1 MSNNKSN
8 VYNTKLFKRLLTYV
22 RSYNRIFITSIF
34 SVIGLSVFGALRPVI
49 LEKIVD
55 ENLTQYSY
63 DFFAQYILIM
73 ILLLVL
79 EVFSN
84 YSFIYNAGLL
94 GQSVVKDIR
103 VKLFNHIQNFKMK
116 YYDKSSVGILITRTV
131 TDMER
136 IADIFGQGL
145 FMILSDI
152 LKMLIVAIVMISMN
166 RELSLIVFI
175 SLPFILLATKIFQK
189 YMKSAFDE
197 VRNEVANLNSFVQE
211 RVTGI
216 NVLQLFAREKVESEK
231 FKQINERHKKAWL
244 KTVWYNSI
252 FFPVAEIFSSL
263 TLGLVVWYGGMN
275 TVLENTASL
284 GELTAFIMMIPM
296 LFRPL
301 YQIANKF
308 NTLLMGMVA
317 AERVF
322 KILDT
327 ESSINDDGKKTA
339 TKIKGKIRYE
349 NINFSYNETEK
360 VIENF
365 NLEIK
370 AGTTNAIVGATGSGK
385 STIIKLLNRFYNLN
399 NGAIYID
406 DINIEEYKV
415 SSLRKNIGFVSQD
428 VHLFSDTILN
438 NITLKNT
445 DIPFLRVKNAA
456 KEIEIDEF
464 ISSLPEGYNYNVRER
479 GAGISTG
486 QRQLISFLRAYLKD
500 PQILVLDEATS
511 SIDTDSELL
520 IQNAIEKIT
529 KNRTSIII
537 AHRLSTIMKADNI
550 IVMDKGKIV
559 EQGTHSGLITNKD
572 GFYKKL
578 YDAQLKKEGS
588 LIID

>member
-1 MSNNKSN
+1 MSSKTK
-8 VYNTKLFKRLLTYV
+8 VYNFKLFKRLLNYIK
-22 RSYNRIFITSIF
+22 SYRYIFVISII
-34 SVIGLSVFGALRPVI
+34 SVFGLSVFGALRPVV

-55 ENLTQYSY
+55 ENLTSSNY
-63 DFFAQYILIM
+63 DFFLEYIILM
-73 ILLLVL
+73 ITLLVL
-79 EVFSN
+79 EVLSN
-84 YSFIYNAGLL
+84 YSFIFNAGLL

-103 VKLFNHIQNFKMK
+103 VKLFDHIQDFKMK

-145 FMILSDI
+145 FMIISDI
-152 LKMLIVAIVMISMN
+152 LKMLIVAIVMIYMN
-166 RELSLIVFI
+166 WELSLIVFF

-189 YMKSAFDE
+189 YMKLAFDE

-211 RVTGI
+211 RVTGM
-216 NVLQLFAREKVESEK
+216 NVLQLFAREKIELEK
-231 FKQINERHKKAWL
+231 FKKINERHKKAWL

-275 TVLENTASL
+275 TVLDNTASI
-284 GELTAFIMMIPM
+284 GQLTAFIMMIPM

-301 YQIANKF
+301 NQIANKF

-322 KILDT
+322 NILDT
-327 ESSINDDGKKTA
+327 DSLIQDRGTKNADTIQG
-339 TKIKGKIRYE
+339 KIKYE
-349 NINFSYNETEK
+349 NVNFSYNKREK
-360 VIENF
+360 IIEDLS
-365 NLEIK
+365 LEINPGSK
-370 AGTTNAIVGATGSGK
+370 NAIVGATGSGK
-385 STIIKLLNRFYNLN
+385 STIIKLLNRFYELDS
-399 NGAIYID
+399 GSIYID
-406 DINIEEYKV
+406 NINISDYSI
-415 SSLRKNIGFVSQD
+415 SSLRRNIAFVSQD

-438 NITLKNT
+438 NITLQNNN
-445 DIPFLRVKNAA
+445 ISFLRVKDAA
-456 KEIEIDEF
+456 KDIKIDDF
-464 ISSLPEGYNYNVRER
+464 ISSLPNGYNYDVKER
-479 GAGISTG
+479 GVGLSTG
-486 QRQLISFLRAYLKD
+486 QRQLISFLRAYIKN

-550 IVMDKGKIV
+550 IVMDRGKIV
-559 EQGTHSGLITNKD
+559 ETGTHEDLLKNINGR
-572 GFYKKL
+572 YQKL
-578 YDAQLKKEGS
+578 YKAQLRKENKYI
-588 LIID
+588 LD

>member
-1 MSNNKSN
+1 MSSKTK
-8 VYNTKLFKRLLTYV
+8 VYNFKLFKRLLNYIK
-22 RSYNRIFITSIF
+22 SYRYIFLISII
-34 SVIGLSVFGALRPVI
+34 SVFGLSIFGALRPVI

-55 ENLTQYSY
+55 ENLTASNY
-63 DFFAQYILIM
+63 DFFLEYIIIM
-73 ILLLVL
+73 VTLLVL
-79 EVFSN
+79 EVASN
-84 YSFIYNAGLL
+84 YSFIFNAGLL

-103 VKLFNHIQNFKMK
+103 VKLFDHIQDFKMK

-145 FMILSDI
+145 FMIISDI
-152 LKMLIVAIVMISMN
+152 LKMLIVAIVMIYMN
-166 RELSLIVFI
+166 WELSLIVFI

-189 YMKSAFDE
+189 YMKLAFDE

-211 RVTGI
+211 RVTGM
-216 NVLQLFAREKVESEK
+216 NVLQLFAREKIELEK

-275 TVLENTASL
+275 TILDNTASI

-301 YQIANKF
+301 NQIANKF

-322 KILDT
+322 NILDT
-327 ESSINDDGKKTA
+327 DSLILDRGSKNADTING
-339 TKIKGKIRYE
+339 KIKYE
-349 NINFSYNETEK
+349 NVNFSYNQGEK
-360 VIENF
+360 IIEDLNV
-365 NLEIK
+365 EINPGSK
-370 AGTTNAIVGATGSGK
+370 NAIVGATGSGK
-385 STIIKLLNRFYNLN
+385 STIIKLLNRFYELDS
-399 NGAIYID
+399 GSIYID
-406 DINIEEYKV
+406 NINIKDYSI
-415 SSLRKNIGFVSQD
+415 SSLRRNIAFVSQD

-438 NITLKNT
+438 NITLQNNN
-445 DIPFLRVKNAA
+445 ISFLRVKDAA
-456 KEIEIDEF
+456 KDIEIDDF
-464 ISSLPEGYNYNVRER
+464 ISSLPNGYNYNVKER
-479 GAGISTG
+479 GVGLSTG
-486 QRQLISFLRAYLKD
+486 QRQLISFLRAYIKN

-520 IQNAIEKIT
+520 IQKAIEKIT
-529 KNRTSIII
+529 ENRTSIII

-550 IVMDKGKIV
+550 IVMDGGKIV
-559 EQGTHSGLITNKD
+559 ETGTHDDLLKNINGH
-572 GFYKKL
+572 YQKL
-578 YDAQLKKEGS
+578 YQAQLKKENKYI
-588 LIID
+588 LT

>member
-1 MSNNKSN
+1 MSSKTK
-8 VYNTKLFKRLLTYV
+8 VYNFKLFKRLLNYIK
-22 RSYNRIFITSIF
+22 SYRYIFVISII
-34 SVIGLSVFGALRPVI
+34 SVFGLSVFGALRPVV

-55 ENLTQYSY
+55 ENLTSSNY
-63 DFFAQYILIM
+63 DFFLEYIILM
-73 ILLLVL
+73 ITLLVL
-79 EVFSN
+79 EVLSN
-84 YSFIYNAGLL
+84 YSFIFNAGLL

-103 VKLFNHIQNFKMK
+103 VKLFDHIQDFKMK

-145 FMILSDI
+145 FMIISDI
-152 LKMLIVAIVMISMN
+152 LKMLIVAIVMIYMN
-166 RELSLIVFI
+166 WELSLIVFF

-189 YMKSAFDE
+189 YMKLAFDE

-211 RVTGI
+211 RVTGM
-216 NVLQLFAREKVESEK
+216 NVLQLFAREKIELEK
-231 FKQINERHKKAWL
+231 FKKINERHKKAWL

-275 TVLENTASL
+275 TVLDNTASI
-284 GELTAFIMMIPM
+284 GQLTAFIMMIPM

-301 YQIANKF
+301 NQIANKF

-322 KILDT
+322 NILDT
-327 ESSINDDGKKTA
+327 DSLIQDRGTKNADTIQG
-339 TKIKGKIRYE
+339 KIKYE
-349 NINFSYNETEK
+349 NVNFSYNKREK
-360 VIENF
+360 IIEDLS
-365 NLEIK
+365 LEINPGSK
-370 AGTTNAIVGATGSGK
+370 NAIVGATGSGK
-385 STIIKLLNRFYNLN
+385 STIIKLLNRFYELDS
-399 NGAIYID
+399 GSIYID
-406 DINIEEYKV
+406 NINISDYSI
-415 SSLRKNIGFVSQD
+415 SSLRRNIAFVSQD

-438 NITLKNT
+438 NITLQDNN
-445 DIPFLRVKNAA
+445 ISFLRVKDAA
-456 KEIEIDEF
+456 KDIKIDDF
-464 ISSLPEGYNYNVRER
+464 ISSLPNGYNYDVKER
-479 GAGISTG
+479 GVGLSTG
-486 QRQLISFLRAYLKD
+486 QRQLISFLRAYIKN

-550 IVMDKGKIV
+550 IVMDRGKIV
-559 EQGTHSGLITNKD
+559 ETGTHEDLLKNINGR
-572 GFYKKL
+572 YQKL
-578 YDAQLKKEGS
+578 YKAQLRKENKYI
-588 LIID
+588 LD

>member
-1 MSNNKSN
+1 MSSKTK
-8 VYNTKLFKRLLTYV
+8 VYNLKLFKRLLNYIK
-22 RSYNRIFITSIF
+22 SYKYIFLISII
-34 SVIGLSVFGALRPVI
+34 SVFGLSIFGALRPVV

-55 ENLTQYSY
+55 ENLTASNYE
-63 DFFAQYILIM
+63 FFLEYIILM
-73 ILLLVL
+73 ITLLVL
-79 EVFSN
+79 EVASN
-84 YSFIYNAGLL
+84 YSFIFNAGLL

-103 VKLFNHIQNFKMK
+103 VKLFDHIQGFKMK

-145 FMILSDI
+145 FMIVSDI
-152 LKMLIVAIVMISMN
+152 LKMLIVAIVMIYMN
-166 RELSLIVFI
+166 WELSLIVFL

-189 YMKSAFDE
+189 YMKLAFDE

-211 RVTGI
+211 RVTGM
-216 NVLQLFAREKVESEK
+216 NVLQLFAREKIELEK

-275 TVLENTASL
+275 TILDNTASI

-301 YQIANKF
+301 NQIANKF

-322 KILDT
+322 NILDT
-327 ESSINDDGKKTA
+327 DSLIQDRGSKNADIIDGK
-339 TKIKGKIRYE
+339 IKYE
-349 NINFSYNETEK
+349 NVNFSYNEGEK
-360 VIENF
+360 IIQDL
-365 NLEIK
+365 NLEINPGSK
-370 AGTTNAIVGATGSGK
+370 NAIVGATGSGK
-385 STIIKLLNRFYNLN
+385 STIIKLLNRFYELDS
-399 NGAIYID
+399 GSIYID
-406 DINIEEYKV
+406 NINIKDYSI
-415 SSLRKNIGFVSQD
+415 SSLRRNIAFVSQD

-438 NITLKNT
+438 NITLQNNN
-445 DIPFLRVKNAA
+445 ISFLRVKDAA
-456 KEIEIDEF
+456 KEIEIDDF
-464 ISSLPEGYNYNVRER
+464 ISSLPNGYNYNVKER
-479 GAGISTG
+479 GVGLSTG
-486 QRQLISFLRAYLKD
+486 QRQLISFLRAYIKN

-520 IQNAIEKIT
+520 IQKAIEKIT
-529 KNRTSIII
+529 ENRTSIII

-550 IVMDKGKIV
+550 IVMDGGKIV
-559 EQGTHSGLITNKD
+559 EAGTHHDLLKNINGH
-572 GFYKKL
+572 YQRL
-578 YDAQLKKEGS
+578 YQAQLKKENKYI
-588 LIID
+588 LN

>member
-1 MSNNKSN
+1 MSSKTK
-8 VYNTKLFKRLLTYV
+8 VYNFKLFKRLLNYIK
-22 RSYNRIFITSIF
+22 SYRYIFVISII
-34 SVIGLSVFGALRPVI
+34 SVFGLSVFGALRPVV

-55 ENLTQYSY
+55 ENLTSSNY
-63 DFFAQYILIM
+63 DFFLEYIILM
-73 ILLLVL
+73 ITLLVL
-79 EVFSN
+79 EVLSN
-84 YSFIYNAGLL
+84 YSFIFNAGLL

-103 VKLFNHIQNFKMK
+103 VKLFDHIQDFKMK

-145 FMILSDI
+145 FMIISDI
-152 LKMLIVAIVMISMN
+152 LKMLIVAIVMIYMN
-166 RELSLIVFI
+166 WELSLIVFF

-189 YMKSAFDE
+189 YMKLAFDE

-211 RVTGI
+211 RVTGM
-216 NVLQLFAREKVESEK
+216 NVLQLFAREKIELEK
-231 FKQINERHKKAWL
+231 FKKINERHKKAWL

-275 TVLENTASL
+275 TVLDNTASI
-284 GELTAFIMMIPM
+284 GQLTAFIMMIPM

-301 YQIANKF
+301 NQIANKF

-322 KILDT
+322 NILDT
-327 ESSINDDGKKTA
+327 DSLIQDRGTKNADTIQG
-339 TKIKGKIRYE
+339 KIKYE
-349 NINFSYNETEK
+349 NVNFSYNKREK
-360 VIENF
+360 IIEDF
-365 NLEIK
+365 SLEINPGSK
-370 AGTTNAIVGATGSGK
+370 NAIVGATGSGK
-385 STIIKLLNRFYNLN
+385 STIIKLLNRFYELDS
-399 NGAIYID
+399 GSIYID
-406 DINIEEYKV
+406 NINISDYSI
-415 SSLRKNIGFVSQD
+415 SSLRRNIAFVSQD

-438 NITLKNT
+438 NITLQDNN
-445 DIPFLRVKNAA
+445 ISFLRVKDAA
-456 KEIEIDEF
+456 KDIKIDDF
-464 ISSLPEGYNYNVRER
+464 ISSLPNGYNYNVKER
-479 GAGISTG
+479 GVGLSTG
-486 QRQLISFLRAYLKD
+486 QRQLISFLRAYIKN

-550 IVMDKGKIV
+550 IVMDRGKIV
-559 EQGTHSGLITNKD
+559 ETGTHEDLLKNINGR
-572 GFYKKL
+572 YQKL
-578 YDAQLKKEGS
+578 YKAQLRKENNYI
-588 LIID
+588 LD

>member
-1 MSNNKSN
+1 MSSKTK
-8 VYNTKLFKRLLTYV
+8 VYNFKLFKRLLNYIKTY
-22 RSYNRIFITSIF
+22 RYIFVISII
-34 SVIGLSVFGALRPVI
+34 SVFGLSVFGALRPVV

-55 ENLTQYSY
+55 ENLTSSNY
-63 DFFAQYILIM
+63 DFFLEYIILM
-73 ILLLVL
+73 ITLLVL
-79 EVFSN
+79 EVLSN
-84 YSFIYNAGLL
+84 YSFIFNAGLL

-103 VKLFNHIQNFKMK
+103 VKLFDHIQDFKMK

-145 FMILSDI
+145 FMIISDI
-152 LKMLIVAIVMISMN
+152 LKMLIVAIVMIYMN
-166 RELSLIVFI
+166 WELSLIVFL

-189 YMKSAFDE
+189 YMKLAFDE

-211 RVTGI
+211 RVTGM
-216 NVLQLFAREKVESEK
+216 NVLQLFAREKIELEK
-231 FKQINERHKKAWL
+231 FKKINERHKKAWL

-275 TVLENTASL
+275 TVLDNTASI
-284 GELTAFIMMIPM
+284 GQLTAFIMMIPM

-301 YQIANKF
+301 NQIANKF

-322 KILDT
+322 NILDT
-327 ESSINDDGKKTA
+327 DSLIQDRGTKNADTIQG
-339 TKIKGKIRYE
+339 KIKYE
-349 NINFSYNETEK
+349 NVNFSYNKREK
-360 VIENF
+360 IIEDLS
-365 NLEIK
+365 LEINPGSK
-370 AGTTNAIVGATGSGK
+370 NAIVGATGSGK
-385 STIIKLLNRFYNLN
+385 STIIKLLNRFYELDS
-399 NGAIYID
+399 GSIYID
-406 DINIEEYKV
+406 NINISDYSI
-415 SSLRKNIGFVSQD
+415 SSLRRNIAFVSQD

-438 NITLKNT
+438 NITLQDNN
-445 DIPFLRVKNAA
+445 ISFLRVKDAA
-456 KEIEIDEF
+456 KDIKIDDF
-464 ISSLPEGYNYNVRER
+464 ISSLPNGYNYDVKER
-479 GAGISTG
+479 GVGLSTG
-486 QRQLISFLRAYLKD
+486 QRQLISFLRAYIKN

-550 IVMDKGKIV
+550 IVMDRGKIV
-559 EQGTHSGLITNKD
+559 ETGTHEDLLKNINGR
-572 GFYKKL
+572 YQKL
-578 YDAQLKKEGS
+578 YKAQLRKENKYI
-588 LIID
+588 LD

>member
-1 MSNNKSN
+1 MSSKTK
-8 VYNTKLFKRLLTYV
+8 VYNFKLFKRLLKFIK
-22 RSYNRIFITSIF
+22 SYRYIFVISII
-34 SVIGLSVFGALRPVI
+34 SVFGLSIFGALRPVV

-55 ENLTQYSY
+55 ENLTASNY
-63 DFFAQYILIM
+63 DFFLEYIVLM
-73 ILLLVL
+73 VALLVL
-79 EVFSN
+79 EVASN
-84 YSFIYNAGLL
+84 YSFIFNAGLL

-103 VKLFNHIQNFKMK
+103 VKLFDHIQDFKMK

-145 FMILSDI
+145 FMIISDI
-152 LKMLIVAIVMISMN
+152 LKMLIVAIVMIYMN
-166 RELSLIVFI
+166 WELSVVVFL

-189 YMKSAFDE
+189 YMKLAFDE

-211 RVTGI
+211 RVTGM
-216 NVLQLFAREKVESEK
+216 NVLQLFAREKIELEK

-275 TVLENTASL
+275 TILDNTASI

-301 YQIANKF
+301 NQIANKF

-322 KILDT
+322 NILDT
-327 ESSINDDGKKTA
+327 DSLIQDRGSKNADIIDGK
-339 TKIKGKIRYE
+339 IKYE
-349 NINFSYNETEK
+349 NVNFSYNEGEK
-360 VIENF
+360 IIQDL
-365 NLEIK
+365 NLEINPGSK
-370 AGTTNAIVGATGSGK
+370 NAIVGATGSGK
-385 STIIKLLNRFYNLN
+385 STIIKLLNRFYELDS
-399 NGAIYID
+399 GSIYID
-406 DINIEEYKV
+406 NINIKDYSI
-415 SSLRKNIGFVSQD
+415 SSLRRNIAFVSQD

-438 NITLKNT
+438 NITLQNNN
-445 DIPFLRVKNAA
+445 ISFLRVKDAA
-456 KEIEIDEF
+456 KEIEIDDF
-464 ISSLPEGYNYNVRER
+464 ISSLPNGYNYNVKER
-479 GAGISTG
+479 GVGLSTG
-486 QRQLISFLRAYLKD
+486 QRQLISFLRAYIKN

-520 IQNAIEKIT
+520 IQKAIEKIT
-529 KNRTSIII
+529 ENRTSIII

-550 IVMDKGKIV
+550 IVMDGGKIV
-559 EQGTHSGLITNKD
+559 EAGTHDDLLKNINGH
-572 GFYKKL
+572 YQKL
-578 YDAQLKKEGS
+578 YQAQLKKENKYI
-588 LIID
+588 LN

>member
-1 MSNNKSN
+1 MSSKTN
-8 VYNTKLFKRLLTYV
+8 VYNFKLFKRLLNYIK
-22 RSYNRIFITSIF
+22 SYRYIFIISII
-34 SVIGLSVFGALRPVI
+34 SVFGLSIFGALRPVI

-55 ENLTQYSY
+55 ENLTASNY
-63 DFFAQYILIM
+63 DFFLEYIIIM
-73 ILLLVL
+73 VTLLVL
-79 EVFSN
+79 EVASN
-84 YSFIYNAGLL
+84 YSFIFNAGLL

-103 VKLFNHIQNFKMK
+103 VKLFDHIQDFKMK

-145 FMILSDI
+145 FMIISDI
-152 LKMLIVAIVMISMN
+152 LKMLIVAIVMIYMN
-166 RELSLIVFI
+166 WELSLIVFI

-189 YMKSAFDE
+189 YMKLAFDE

-211 RVTGI
+211 RVTGM
-216 NVLQLFAREKVESEK
+216 NVLQLFAREKIELEK

-275 TVLENTASL
+275 TILDNTASI

-301 YQIANKF
+301 NQIANKF

-322 KILDT
+322 NILDT
-327 ESSINDDGKKTA
+327 DSLILDRGSKNADRING
-339 TKIKGKIRYE
+339 KIKYE
-349 NINFSYNETEK
+349 NVNFSYNQGEK
-360 VIENF
+360 IIEDLNV
-365 NLEIK
+365 EINPGSK
-370 AGTTNAIVGATGSGK
+370 NAIVGATGSGK
-385 STIIKLLNRFYNLN
+385 STIIKLLNRFYELDS
-399 NGAIYID
+399 GSIYID
-406 DINIEEYKV
+406 NINIKDYSI
-415 SSLRKNIGFVSQD
+415 SSLRRNIAFVSQD

-438 NITLKNT
+438 NITLQNNN
-445 DIPFLRVKNAA
+445 ISFLRVKDAA
-456 KEIEIDEF
+456 KNIEIDDF
-464 ISSLPEGYNYNVRER
+464 ISSLPNGYNYNVKER
-479 GAGISTG
+479 GVGLSTG
-486 QRQLISFLRAYLKD
+486 QRQLISFLRAYIKN

-520 IQNAIEKIT
+520 IQKAIEKIT
-529 KNRTSIII
+529 ENRTSIII

-550 IVMDKGKIV
+550 IVMDSGKIV
-559 EQGTHSGLITNKD
+559 ETGTHDDLLKNINGH
-572 GFYKKL
+572 YQKL
-578 YDAQLKKEGS
+578 YQAQLKKENKYI
-588 LIID
+588 LN

>member
-1 MSNNKSN
+1 MSSKTK
-8 VYNTKLFKRLLTYV
+8 VYNFKLFKRLLNYIKTY
-22 RSYNRIFITSIF
+22 RYIFVISII
-34 SVIGLSVFGALRPVI
+34 SVFGLSVFGALRPVV

-55 ENLTQYSY
+55 ENLTSSNY
-63 DFFAQYILIM
+63 DFFLEYIILM
-73 ILLLVL
+73 ITLLVL
-79 EVFSN
+79 EVVSN
-84 YSFIYNAGLL
+84 YSFIFNAGLL

-103 VKLFNHIQNFKMK
+103 VKLFDHIQDFKMK

-145 FMILSDI
+145 FMIISDI
-152 LKMLIVAIVMISMN
+152 LKMLIVAIVMIYMN
-166 RELSLIVFI
+166 WELSLIVFF

-189 YMKSAFDE
+189 YMKLAFDE

-211 RVTGI
+211 RVTGM
-216 NVLQLFAREKVESEK
+216 NVLQLFAREKIELEK
-231 FKQINERHKKAWL
+231 FKKINERHKKAWL

-275 TVLENTASL
+275 TVLDNTASI
-284 GELTAFIMMIPM
+284 GQLTAFIMMIPM

-301 YQIANKF
+301 NQIANKF

-322 KILDT
+322 NILDT
-327 ESSINDDGKKTA
+327 DSLIQDRGTKNADTIQG
-339 TKIKGKIRYE
+339 KIKYE
-349 NINFSYNETEK
+349 NVNFSYNKREK
-360 VIENF
+360 IIEDLS
-365 NLEIK
+365 LEINPGSK
-370 AGTTNAIVGATGSGK
+370 NAIVGATGSGK
-385 STIIKLLNRFYNLN
+385 STIIKLLNRFYELDS
-399 NGAIYID
+399 GSIYID
-406 DINIEEYKV
+406 NINISDYSI
-415 SSLRKNIGFVSQD
+415 SSLRRNIAFVSQD

-438 NITLKNT
+438 NITLQDNN
-445 DIPFLRVKNAA
+445 ISFLRVKDAA
-456 KEIEIDEF
+456 KDIKIDDF
-464 ISSLPEGYNYNVRER
+464 ISSLPNGYNYDVKER
-479 GAGISTG
+479 GVGLSTG
-486 QRQLISFLRAYLKD
+486 QRQLISFLRAYIKN

-550 IVMDKGKIV
+550 IVMDRGKIV
-559 EQGTHSGLITNKD
+559 ETGTHEDLLKNINGR
-572 GFYKKL
+572 YQKL
-578 YDAQLKKEGS
+578 YKAQLRKENKYI
-588 LIID
+588 LD

>member
-1 MSNNKSN
+1 MSSKTK
-8 VYNTKLFKRLLTYV
+8 VYNFKLFKRLLNYIK
-22 RSYNRIFITSIF
+22 SYRYIFVISII
-34 SVIGLSVFGALRPVI
+34 SVFGLSIFGALRPVV

-55 ENLTQYSY
+55 ENLTASNY
-63 DFFAQYILIM
+63 DFFLEYIIIM
-73 ILLLVL
+73 VTLLVL
-79 EVFSN
+79 EVASN
-84 YSFIYNAGLL
+84 YSFIFNAGLL

-103 VKLFNHIQNFKMK
+103 VKLFDHIQDFKMK

-145 FMILSDI
+145 FMIISDI
-152 LKMLIVAIVMISMN
+152 LKMLIVAIVMIYMN
-166 RELSLIVFI
+166 WELSLIVFI

-189 YMKSAFDE
+189 YMKVAFDE

-211 RVTGI
+211 RVTGM
-216 NVLQLFAREKVESEK
+216 NVLQLFAREKIELEK

-275 TVLENTASL
+275 TILDNTASI

-301 YQIANKF
+301 NQIANKF

-322 KILDT
+322 NILDT
-327 ESSINDDGKKTA
+327 DSLILDRGSKNADRING
-339 TKIKGKIRYE
+339 KIKYE
-349 NINFSYNETEK
+349 NVNFSYNQEEK
-360 VIENF
+360 IIEDLNV
-365 NLEIK
+365 EINPGSK
-370 AGTTNAIVGATGSGK
+370 NAIVGATGSGK
-385 STIIKLLNRFYNLN
+385 STIIKLLNRFYELDS
-399 NGAIYID
+399 GSIYID
-406 DINIEEYKV
+406 NINIKDYSI
-415 SSLRKNIGFVSQD
+415 SSLRRNIAFVSQD

-438 NITLKNT
+438 NITLQNNN
-445 DIPFLRVKNAA
+445 ISFLRVKDAA
-456 KEIEIDEF
+456 KDIEIDDF
-464 ISSLPEGYNYNVRER
+464 ISSLPNGYNYNVKER
-479 GAGISTG
+479 GVGLSTG
-486 QRQLISFLRAYLKD
+486 QRQLISFLRAYIKN

-520 IQNAIEKIT
+520 IQKAIEKIT
-529 KNRTSIII
+529 ENRTSIII

-550 IVMDKGKIV
+550 IVMDSGKIV
-559 EQGTHSGLITNKD
+559 ETGTHDDLLKNINGH
-572 GFYKKL
+572 YQKL
-578 YDAQLKKEGS
+578 YQAQLKKENKYI
-588 LIID
+588 LT

>member
-1 MSNNKSN
+1 MSKKVNI
-8 VYNTKLFKRLLTYV
+8 YNIGLFKRLLRYV
-22 RSYNRIFITSIF
+22 KSYKHIFIISIF
-34 SVIGLSVFGALRPVI
+34 SVFGLSIFGALRPVI

-55 ENLTQYSY
+55 ENLTQYSF
-63 DFFAQYILIM
+63 DFFLQYILLM
-73 ILLLVL
+73 VLLLVL
-79 EVFSN
+79 EVISN
-84 YSFIYNAGLL
+84 YSFIFNAGLL

-103 VKLFNHIQNFKMK
+103 VKLFNHIQAFKMK
-116 YYDKSSVGILITRTV
+116 YYDKSSIGILITRTV

-152 LKMLIVAIVMISMN
+152 LKMLIVAIVMITMN
-166 RELSLIVFI
+166 WELSLIVFI
-175 SLPFILLATKIFQK
+175 SLPFILLATKVFQK
-189 YMKSAFDE
+189 YMKLAFDE

-216 NVLQLFAREKVESEK
+216 SILQLFAREKIEFEK
-231 FKQINERHKKAWL
+231 FKKINERHKKAWL

-275 TVLENTASL
+275 TVLDNTASL

-308 NTLLMGMVA
+308 NTLIMGMVA

-322 KILDT
+322 NILDT
-327 ESSINDDGKKTA
+327 ESSIQDNGLKTA
-339 TKIKGKIRYE
+339 DNIKGKISYK
-349 NINFSYNETEK
+349 NVDFSYNPEEK
-360 VIENF
+360 VIKNF
-365 NLEIK
+365 NLEIQP
-370 AGTTNAIVGATGSGK
+370 GSTNAIVGATGSGK
-385 STIIKLLNRFYNLN
+385 STIIKLLNRFYDLN
-399 NGAIYID
+399 QGEIYID
-406 DINIEEYKV
+406 DVNVKQYSI

-438 NITLKNT
+438 NITLKNNK
-445 DIPFLRVKNAA
+445 IPFLRVKDAA
-456 KEIEIDEF
+456 KEIKIDDF

-479 GAGISTG
+479 GISLSTG
-486 QRQLISFLRAYLKD
+486 QRQLISFLRAYIKN

-520 IQNAIEKIT
+520 IQNAIDQIT

-559 EQGTHSGLITNKD
+559 ESGTHRELVINED
-572 GFYKKL
+572 GHYKKL
-578 YDAQLKKEGS
+578 YDAQLKKEAV
-588 LIID
+588 LIKN

>member
-22 RSYNRIFITSIF
+22 RFYNIVFISSIF
-34 SVIGLSVFGALRPVI
+34 SVIGLSVFGALRPVV

-79 EVFSN
+79 EVFCN

-166 RELSLIVFI
+166 WELSLIVFI

-216 NVLQLFAREKVESEK
+216 NVLQLFAREKVEFEK

-327 ESSINDDGKKTA
+327 ESSINDDGEKTA
-339 TKIKGKIRYE
+339 NTIKGKIRYE
-349 NINFSYNETEK
+349 NVNFSYNETEK
-360 VIENF
+360 VIENL

-385 STIIKLLNRFYNLN
+385 STIIKLLNRFYNIN
-399 NGAIYID
+399 DGSIYID
-406 DINIEEYKV
+406 DINIEKYKV

-559 EQGTHSGLITNKD
+559 EQGTHSDLITDKG

-588 LIID
+588 FIAD

>member
-1 MSNNKSN
+1 MSSKTK
-8 VYNTKLFKRLLTYV
+8 VYNFKLFKRLLNYIK
-22 RSYNRIFITSIF
+22 SYRQIFVISII
-34 SVIGLSVFGALRPVI
+34 SVFGLSVFGALRPVV

-55 ENLTQYSY
+55 ENLTSSNY
-63 DFFAQYILIM
+63 DFFLEYIILM
-73 ILLLVL
+73 IILLVL
-79 EVFSN
+79 EVISN
-84 YSFIYNAGLL
+84 YSFIFNAGLL

-103 VKLFNHIQNFKMK
+103 VKLFDHIQDFKMK

-145 FMILSDI
+145 FMIISDV
-152 LKMLIVAIVMISMN
+152 LKMLIVAIVMIYMN
-166 RELSLIVFI
+166 WELSLIVFL

-189 YMKSAFDE
+189 YMKLAFDE

-211 RVTGI
+211 RVTGM
-216 NVLQLFAREKVESEK
+216 NVLQLFAREKIELEK
-231 FKQINERHKKAWL
+231 FKKINERHKKAWL

-275 TVLENTASL
+275 TVLDNTASI
-284 GELTAFIMMIPM
+284 GQLTAFIMMIPM

-301 YQIANKF
+301 NQIANKF

-322 KILDT
+322 NILDT
-327 ESSINDDGKKTA
+327 DSLIQDRGTKNADTIEG
-339 TKIKGKIRYE
+339 KIKYE
-349 NINFSYNETEK
+349 NVNFSYNKREK
-360 VIENF
+360 IIEDLT
-365 NLEIK
+365 LEINPGSK
-370 AGTTNAIVGATGSGK
+370 NAIVGATGSGK
-385 STIIKLLNRFYNLN
+385 STIIKLLNRFYELDS
-399 NGAIYID
+399 GSIYID
-406 DINIEEYKV
+406 NINIRDYSI
-415 SSLRKNIGFVSQD
+415 SSLRRNIAFVSQD

-438 NITLKNT
+438 NITLQNNN
-445 DIPFLRVKNAA
+445 ISFLRVKDAA
-456 KEIEIDEF
+456 KDIKIDDF
-464 ISSLPEGYNYNVRER
+464 ISSLPNGYNYDVRER
-479 GAGISTG
+479 GVGLSTG
-486 QRQLISFLRAYLKD
+486 QRQLISFLRAYIKN

-550 IVMDKGKIV
+550 IVMDRGKIV
-559 EQGTHSGLITNKD
+559 ETGTHEDLLNNINGR
-572 GFYKKL
+572 YQKL
-578 YDAQLKKEGS
+578 YKAQLRKENNYI
-588 LIID
+588 LD

>member
-1 MSNNKSN
+1 MNSKTK
-8 VYNTKLFKRLLTYV
+8 VYNFKLFKRLLKYIK
-22 RSYNRIFITSIF
+22 SYRYIFVISII
-34 SVIGLSVFGALRPVI
+34 SVFGLSVFGALRPVV

-55 ENLTQYSY
+55 ENLTASNY
-63 DFFAQYILIM
+63 DFFLEYI
-73 ILLLVL
+73 ILMVALLVL
-79 EVFSN
+79 EVASN
-84 YSFIYNAGLL
+84 YSFIFNAGLL

-103 VKLFNHIQNFKMK
+103 VKLFDHIQDFKMK

-145 FMILSDI
+145 FMIISDI
-152 LKMLIVAIVMISMN
+152 LKMLIVAIVMIYMN
-166 RELSLIVFI
+166 WELSLIVFL

-189 YMKSAFDE
+189 YMKLAFDE

-211 RVTGI
+211 RVTGM
-216 NVLQLFAREKVESEK
+216 NVLQLFAREKIELEK

-275 TVLENTASL
+275 TILDNTASI

-301 YQIANKF
+301 NQIANKF

-322 KILDT
+322 NILDT
-327 ESSINDDGKKTA
+327 DSLIQDRGSKNADIIVG
-339 TKIKGKIRYE
+339 KIKYE
-349 NINFSYNETEK
+349 NVNFSYNEGEK
-360 VIENF
+360 IIEDL
-365 NLEIK
+365 NLEINPGSK
-370 AGTTNAIVGATGSGK
+370 NAIVGATGSGK
-385 STIIKLLNRFYNLN
+385 STIIKLLNRFYELDS
-399 NGAIYID
+399 GSIYID
-406 DINIEEYKV
+406 HINIKDYSI
-415 SSLRKNIGFVSQD
+415 SSLRRNIAFVSQD

-438 NITLKNT
+438 NITLQNNN
-445 DIPFLRVKNAA
+445 ISFLRVKDAA
-456 KEIEIDEF
+456 KEIEIDDF
-464 ISSLPEGYNYNVRER
+464 ISSLPNGYNYNVKER
-479 GAGISTG
+479 GVGLSTG
-486 QRQLISFLRAYLKD
+486 QRQLISFLRAYIKN

-520 IQNAIEKIT
+520 IQKAIEKIT
-529 KNRTSIII
+529 ENRTSIII

-550 IVMDKGKIV
+550 IVMDGGKIV
-559 EQGTHSGLITNKD
+559 EAGTHHDLLKNINGH
-572 GFYKKL
+572 YQKL
-578 YDAQLKKEGS
+578 YQAQLKKENKYI
-588 LIID
+588 LN

>member
-1 MSNNKSN
+1 MSKKVNI
-8 VYNTKLFKRLLTYV
+8 YNISLFKRLLMYV
-22 RSYNRIFITSIF
+22 KLYKHIFIISIF
-34 SVIGLSVFGALRPVI
+34 SVFGLSIFGALRPVI

-55 ENLTQYSY
+55 ENLTQYSF
-63 DFFAQYILIM
+63 DFFLQYILLM
-73 ILLLVL
+73 VLLLVL
-79 EVFSN
+79 EVISN
-84 YSFIYNAGLL
+84 YSFIFNAGLL

-103 VKLFNHIQNFKMK
+103 VKLFNHIQAFKMK
-116 YYDKSSVGILITRTV
+116 YYDKSSIGILITRTV

-152 LKMLIVAIVMISMN
+152 LKMLIVAIVMITMN
-166 RELSLIVFI
+166 WELSLIVFI
-175 SLPFILLATKIFQK
+175 SLPFILLATKVFQK
-189 YMKSAFDE
+189 YMKLAFDE

-216 NVLQLFAREKVESEK
+216 NILQLFAREKIEFEK
-231 FKQINERHKKAWL
+231 FKEINERHKKAWL

-275 TVLENTASL
+275 TVLDNTASL

-308 NTLLMGMVA
+308 NTLIMGMVA

-322 KILDT
+322 NILDT
-327 ESSINDDGKKTA
+327 ESSIQDYGLKTA
-339 TKIKGKIRYE
+339 DNIKGKISYK
-349 NINFSYNETEK
+349 NVDFSYNPEEK
-360 VIENF
+360 VIKNF
-365 NLEIK
+365 NLEIQP
-370 AGTTNAIVGATGSGK
+370 GSTNAIVGATGSGK
-385 STIIKLLNRFYNLN
+385 STIIKLLNRFYDLDQ
-399 NGAIYID
+399 GEIYID
-406 DINIEEYKV
+406 DVNVNEYSI

-438 NITLKNT
+438 NITLKNNK
-445 DIPFLRVKNAA
+445 IPFLRVKDAA
-456 KEIEIDEF
+456 KEIEIDDF

-479 GAGISTG
+479 GISLSTG
-486 QRQLISFLRAYLKD
+486 QRQLISFLRAYIKN

-520 IQNAIEKIT
+520 IQNAIDQIT

-559 EQGTHSGLITNKD
+559 ESGTHQELVINED
-572 GFYKKL
+572 GHYKKL
-578 YDAQLKKEGS
+578 YDAQLKKEAV
-588 LIID
+588 LIKN